1 MVLVTAFV
9 FGAVR
14 IGIAAVPPLALR
26 LPAKKIAAG
35 AALVAGA
42 LYLALSG
49 SDVPAE
55 RAFVQVAV
63 VLTAVLFDRRA
74 LTLRAVALAGVI
86 VLTLRPE
93 ALTEP
98 GFQMSFAATVALVAG
113 FAAYRDTEI
122 RLPRSRAPSR
132 RSSSPRSSR
141 APPLPPSPRPIS
153 T

>member
-1 MVLVTAFV
+1 M
-9 FGAVR
+9 
-14 IGIAAVPPLALR
+14 GIAAVPPLALR

-35 AALVAGA
+35 AGLVAGA

-63 VLTAVLFDRRA
+63 VLAAVLFDRRA

-86 VLTLRPE
+86 VLTLSPE

-113 FAAYRDTEI
+113 SRPGATASGACR
-122 RLPRSRAPSR
+122 RSPAPSR

-141 APPLPPSPRPIS
+141 ARPRRPSRRPTS